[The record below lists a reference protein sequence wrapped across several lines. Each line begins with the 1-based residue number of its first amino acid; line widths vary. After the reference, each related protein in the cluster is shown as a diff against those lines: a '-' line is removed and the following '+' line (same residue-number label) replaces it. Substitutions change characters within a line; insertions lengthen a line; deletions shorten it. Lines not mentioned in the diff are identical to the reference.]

1 MIINNNSYKL
11 NIKYIDYIESLN
23 KNSYKRQLFK
33 FNLKLIRLTKIHMTM
48 NIQSKNMY
56 YSFELSI

>member
-1 MIINNNSYKL
+1 MIINKNSYKL
-11 NIKYIDYIESLN
+11 NIKYVDYIESLN

-56 YSFELSI
+56 YSFEFSI